1 MQEEPPVGGQEVGP
15 PASKIFLGAEP
26 VSQAMAKRRRRARR
40 KFNMRRVRINSS
52 LSIGA
57 LASADLISGNVTNNT
72 SDKLRFISLIAA
84 FGIGDH
90 AALADDGY
98 AFGVAHSDYTPAEI
112 EECLESGGSM
122 KIGDKIEAEKANRLV
137 REIGMINASSGG
149 TVSGG
154 LEYNDGKPVKVKLNW
169 LMGSG
174 EALQLWVRNNS
185 GTIYT
190 TGSTLQISGNLWVR
204 D

>member
-1 MQEEPPVGGQEVGP
+1 
-15 PASKIFLGAEP
+15 
-26 VSQAMAKRRRRARR
+26 MAKRRPKRR
-40 KFNMRRVRINSS
+40 FNLRRVRIQSS

-72 SDKLRFISLIAA
+72 SDRLTFVSLDAS

-90 AALADDGY
+90 AAVADDGY
-98 AFGVAHSDYTPAEI
+98 AFGLAHSDYSAAEI
-112 EECLESGGSM
+112 EECLESGGAM
-122 KIGDKIEAEKANRLV
+122 AIGNKVERERANRLV

-154 LEYNDGKPVKVKLNW
+154 LEYNEGKPVKVKLNW
-169 LMGSG
+169 RMGAG

-190 TGSTLQISGNLWVR
+190 TGSTLQISGKLWVR